1 MTILKTTLLAAAATL
16 AVASVAQAA
25 DPIMPIP
32 VTPVAPVVDP
42 IYDWSGFYAGVR
54 VGGQNEYDPAIDETS
69 WLLGA
74 ELGVNAQWDMFVLG
88 AEVAVDAV
96 FDDPDAN
103 AYGEITA
110 RAGVAFSQVLLYGTA
125 GFGTDFGATNDGAGD
140 HVLAGVGAEF
150 AFNDSVSLDA
160 RYVHGWAQDAAD
172 SDIHKFTI
180 GANFHF

>member
-16 AVASVAQAA
+16 ALGSVAQAA

-42 IYDWSGFYAGVR
+42 VYDWSGFYAGIR
-54 VGGQNEYDPAIDETS
+54 LGAQNEYDIPETN

-88 AEVAVDAV
+88 AELAVDAV
-96 FDDPDAN
+96 FDDPDAY
-103 AYGEITA
+103 AYGEVTA

-125 GFGTDFGATNDGAGD
+125 GFGTDFDAAGGSGD

-150 AFNDSVSLDA
+150 AFNDSVSVDA